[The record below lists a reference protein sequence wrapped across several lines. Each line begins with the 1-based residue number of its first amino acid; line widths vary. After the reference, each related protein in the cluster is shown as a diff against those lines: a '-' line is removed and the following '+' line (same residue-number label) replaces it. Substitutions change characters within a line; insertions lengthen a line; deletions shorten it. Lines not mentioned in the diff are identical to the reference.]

1 MRKTASVMLGSV
13 LILLTLGVVML
24 ASTSSIRAESVFG
37 DPLFYLKKQL
47 MWLGVAAV
55 GCAVISRVDY
65 HVWRRAV
72 LPLGVLCVVLLIMTL
87 IPNVGVIVNGSRR
100 WLRFGIMN
108 FQPSE
113 LAKPAVILLLGWWMA
128 RIRWHVKE
136 FRQGMLIPMG
146 ALGFI
151 LLLIFAEPDYG
162 TTMLIAV
169 VGMLMMFTAGT
180 RFIYLLVAGLLGATG
195 FCFAIMYN
203 EVRMRRIIAFLNPE
217 KYAQE
222 EAFQLLNAVYA
233 FVVGGG
239 KGVGL
244 GQSIQKRFY
253 LPEAHTDFIFAI
265 MAEELGLAVSIAVV
279 LLFVTFFYCGLRIAM
294 RAPDEFGRLAAFGIS
309 TMIAMQAAINI
320 GVVTGCLPT
329 KGLPLPF
336 ISFGGSSL
344 AVTMGMVGILLNIS
358 LQAIEEKDIEM
369 KAIGDRRHRF

>member
-1 MRKTASVMLGSV
+1 MRKTASVLVGTV

-37 DPLFYLKKQL
+37 DALFYVKKQAL
-47 MWLGVAAV
+47 WLCVSAVAGVV
-55 GCAVISRVDY
+55 MSRVDY
-65 HVWRRAV
+65 HVWRRLAI
-72 LPLGVLCVVLLIMTL
+72 PLAVLCVILLVMTL

-100 WLRFGIMN
+100 WLRFGVLN
-108 FQPSE
+108 VQPSE
-113 LAKPAVILLLGWWMA
+113 LAKPAVILLLAWWMSH
-128 RIRWHVKE
+128 IRWHVKE
-136 FRQGMLIPMG
+136 FRQGMLIPIS
-146 ALGFI
+146 ALGLV

-169 VGMLMMFTAGT
+169 VGMLIMFVAGT
-180 RFIYLLVAGLLGATG
+180 RFIYLLVAGLLGASG
-195 FCFAIMYN
+195 FVFAIMYN

-239 KGVGL
+239 SGVGL

-265 MAEELGLAVSIAVV
+265 IAEELGMTASVAVV
-279 LLFVTFFYCGLRIAM
+279 LLFVTLFLCGLRIAM
-294 RAPDEFGRLAAFGIS
+294 RAPDEFGRLLAFGIS
-309 TMIAMQAAINI
+309 TMITVQAAINI
-320 GVVTGCLPT
+320 GVVSGCLPT

-344 AVTMGMVGILLNIS
+344 LVTLGMIGMLLNIS
-358 LQAIEEKDIEM
+358 SQALEDKDLDK
-369 KAIGDRRHRF
+369 KAIGDRGHRF

>member
-1 MRKTASVMLGSV
+1 MRKTASVLLGSV

-37 DPLFYLKKQL
+37 DPLFYVKKQVL
-47 MWLGVAAV
+47 WLVVSAVACV
-55 GCAVISRVDY
+55 VVSRVDY
-65 HVWRRAV
+65 HIWRKLA
-72 LPLGVLCVVLLIMTL
+72 LPFSVLCVILLVMTL

-100 WLRFGIMN
+100 WLRFGVMN

-113 LAKPAVILLLGWWMA
+113 LAKPTVILLLAWWMA
-128 RIRWHVKE
+128 HIRWHVKE
-136 FRQGMLIPMG
+136 FKQGMLFPIS
-146 ALGFI
+146 ALGVV

-169 VGMLMMFTAGT
+169 VGMLIMFTAGT
-180 RFIYLLVAGLLGATG
+180 RFIYLFVAGLLGASAFT
-195 FCFAIMYN
+195 FAIMYN

-239 KGVGL
+239 SGVGL
-244 GQSIQKRFY
+244 GQSMQKRFY

-265 MAEELGLAVSIAVV
+265 MAEELGLTVSIAVV
-279 LLFVTFFYCGLRIAM
+279 LLFVTIFLCGLRVAM
-294 RAPDEFGRLAAFGIS
+294 RAPDEFGRLTAFGIS
-309 TMIAMQAAINI
+309 TMITVQAAINI

-344 AVTMGMVGILLNIS
+344 LVTMGMVGILLNICS
-358 LQAIEEKDIEM
+358 QTLDEKDIEM
-369 KAIGDRRHRF
+369 NAIGDKRHRF

>member
-37 DPLFYLKKQL
+37 DPLFYIKKQVV
-47 MWLGVAAV
+47 WLCVASV
-55 GCAVISRVDY
+55 GCIAAARVDY
-65 HVWRRAV
+65 HIWRRAAV
-72 LPLGVLCVVLLIMTL
+72 PLAGLCVVLLVMTL
-87 IPNVGVIVNGSRR
+87 IPNVGVTVNGSRR
-100 WLRFGIMN
+100 WLRFAMLN

-113 LAKPAVILLLGWWMA
+113 LAKPSVILLLAWWLA

-136 FRQGMLIPMG
+136 FKQGMLIPMS
-146 ALGFI
+146 ALGVI
-151 LLLIFAEPDYG
+151 LLLVFAEPDYG

-180 RFIYLLVAGLLGATG
+180 RFIYLLVAGLLGASA

-203 EVRMRRIIAFLNPE
+203 AVRMRRIIAFLNPE

-239 KGVGL
+239 TGVGL

-279 LLFVTFFYCGLRIAM
+279 LLFVTFFCCGLRIAM
-294 RAPDEFGRLAAFGIS
+294 RAPDEFGRLLAFGIS
-309 TMIAMQAAINI
+309 TMISVQAAINI

-344 AVTMGMVGILLNIS
+344 AVTLGMVGLLLNIAF
-358 LQAIEEKDIEM
+358 QAVEDKDLEM
-369 KAIGDRRHRF
+369 NAIGDRRHRF